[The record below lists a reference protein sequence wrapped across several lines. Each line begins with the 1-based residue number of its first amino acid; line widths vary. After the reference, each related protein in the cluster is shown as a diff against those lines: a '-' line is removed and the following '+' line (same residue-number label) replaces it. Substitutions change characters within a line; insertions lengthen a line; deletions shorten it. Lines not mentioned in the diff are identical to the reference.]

1 MSTKQ
6 GTEMP
11 FALDDMLVVGVAS
24 SALFDLSD
32 SDKIFREY
40 GEDEYRKHQEE
51 HLDDTLLPGVAFPFI
66 RRLLSLNDLRPDGG
80 QLVEVIILSRNDPET
95 GLRVMRSLE
104 AHDLAI
110 SRAIFMQGRSSHE
123 YMEALNMSLFLSAN
137 DDDVRAAIDR
147 GLPAGRVVGTPA
159 EDPTGTDL
167 RIAFDFDG
175 VLTDDSSERIMQASD
190 LAAFHENE
198 ASHTDEAMPEGLMAR
213 FLRGINRIQ
222 DIEEDLVGTDPT
234 YNRRVH
240 VAIVTARNAPAH
252 ERVVRTLQGWGLRVN
267 DAFFLGGVEK
277 ARILRVL
284 RPHIFFDDQV
294 DHLRG
299 AANEVPSVHVPF
311 GIVNAAKGT
320 PLNVVADTEKPVNR
334 EPQDQPDDLAS

>member
-1 MSTKQ
+1 
-6 GTEMP
+6 MP
-11 FALDDMLVVGVAS
+11 FPLDEMLVVGVAS

-32 SDKIFREY
+32 SHKVFLEH
-40 GEDEYRKHQEE
+40 GEDEYRKYQEE

-66 RRLLSLNDLRPDGG
+66 RRLLSLNDLGPDGE
-80 QLVEVIILSRNDPET
+80 QLVEVIVLSRNDPDT
-95 GLRVMRSLE
+95 GLRVMRSLK

-159 EDPTGTDL
+159 EDSAGRDL

-175 VLTDDSSERIMQASD
+175 VLTDDSSEIIMQASD
-190 LAAFHENE
+190 LATFHENE
-198 ASHTDEAMPEGLMAR
+198 ASHVEEAMPEGLMAQ

-222 DIEEDLVGTDPT
+222 DIEEDLIRTDAT

-252 ERVVRTLQGWGLRVN
+252 ERVVRTLKGWGLRVN

-277 ARILRVL
+277 ARVLRVL

-311 GIVNAAKGT
+311 GVVNAANGA
-320 PLNVVADTEKPVNR
+320 PSDAFVDTEEPPIS
-334 EPQDQPDDLAS
+334 EPQDQPVDQAS

>member
-1 MSTKQ
+1 
-6 GTEMP
+6 MP
-11 FALDDMLVVGVAS
+11 FPLDDMLVVGVAS

-32 SDKIFREY
+32 SDKIFRES

-51 HLDDTLLPGVAFPFI
+51 HIDDTLLPGVAFPFI
-66 RRLLSLNDLRPDGG
+66 RRLLSLNDLGPDGV

-95 GLRVMRSLE
+95 GLRVMRSLQ
-104 AHDLAI
+104 AHGLAI
-110 SRAIFMQGRSSHE
+110 SRAIFMQGRSSHA
-123 YMEALNMSLFLSAN
+123 YMGALNMSLFLSAN
-137 DDDVRAAIDR
+137 DDDVRAAIDH

-159 EDPTGTDL
+159 EDAAGRDL

-175 VLTDDSSERIMQASD
+175 VLTDDSSERIMQSSD
-190 LAAFHENE
+190 LPTFHENE
-198 ASHTDEAMPEGLMAR
+198 ASHVEEAMPEGLMAQ

-222 DIEEDLVGTDPT
+222 DIEEDLVRTDPT

-277 ARILRVL
+277 ARILQVL
-284 RPHIFFDDQV
+284 RPHIFFDDQM

-299 AANEVPSVHVPF
+299 AANDVPSVHVPF
-311 GIVNAAKGT
+311 GVVNAADGGSSDAA
-320 PLNVVADTEKPVNR
+320 VDTQ
-334 EPQDQPDDLAS
+334 EPPTSEPHDQPDSPAS

>member
-66 RRLLSLNDLRPDGG
+66 RRLLSLNDLRPGGG

-95 GLRVMRSLE
+95 GLRVMQSLE

-320 PLNVVADTEKPVNR
+320 PPDVAADTEELVNR
-334 EPQDQPDDLAS
+334 EPQDQP